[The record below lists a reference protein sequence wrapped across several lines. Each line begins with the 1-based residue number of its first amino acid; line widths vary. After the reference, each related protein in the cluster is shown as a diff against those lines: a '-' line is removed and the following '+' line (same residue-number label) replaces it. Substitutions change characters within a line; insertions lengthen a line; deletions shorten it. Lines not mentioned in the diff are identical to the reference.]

1 VNPDACPV
9 CAEPIGDEWRCA
21 VCGWQLR
28 GDPVLGWADERE
40 LAEFDQ
46 RLDGAAADWDLAA
59 AVRSGANRAD
69 TAMLGLR
76 GGMPDE
82 ASWAAATAGLS
93 RTEPATADDLTVV
106 LGALTA
112 RRTPVVHFVAVG
124 PQGVGHQR
132 VVADDDGFPR
142 TDGPLDTVEWDVAA
156 LASDE
161 VVRRFQLAGGL
172 GVQPVDRREFD
183 RAVARLAPRFAGCDC
198 VLVAAEPGWRLLDRA
213 RSLLGRMLPVRA
225 TLPVGT
231 APFDL
236 RAVVLDALRSAP
248 LPCDYD
254 VLLQRVD
261 PRTGAIELVTRKLFA
276 AGVHLAGHGA
286 KLTKELVVHGSPV
299 GNPRAA
305 IPVVAR
311 TGPDPA
317 RWRVLA
323 IGRTD
328 LPAHAAAEVA
338 ITLDGLSALGLARA
352 DGRPVGRSD
361 DVRLAH
367 LLATIPPQV
376 QLEPPLD
383 VVLAVELC
391 GAPERVRDRAAFAH
405 RLLELVAAGPGRV
418 RAAVLGYL
426 DHRLPPTALYAADPV
441 VIGASGLGSPADA
454 QAELG
459 SFASLPPLR
468 DAATAMEDALFA
480 ASRLTWTGGTEVR
493 RALVVVGHRP
503 PCEPT
508 AAGPVPACPDGR
520 NWRDAVRGLRARQVR
535 LIAVRDPGLITTV
548 GGADGDVIEEHAE
561 HAWRELAAERDRFAL
576 GPGAAD
582 AVAAVLVG
590 RDDIPIDA
598 FPLGL
603 AQPVGTAPSPRKVN
617 R

>member
-1 VNPDACPV
+1 VIPDACPV
-9 CAEPIGDEWRCA
+9 CAEPIGDEPSCA
-21 VCGWQLR
+21 VCDWQLH

-46 RLDGAAADWDLAA
+46 RLERAAAGWDLAA
-59 AVRSGANRAD
+59 AVRSGVHRAG

-76 GGMPDE
+76 GGVPDE
-82 ASWAAATAGLS
+82 AAWAAAITRES
-93 RTEPATADDLTVV
+93 RTEPATADDLNVV
-106 LGALTA
+106 LGALTTRQA
-112 RRTPVVHFVAVG
+112 PVVHFVSVG
-124 PQGVGHQR
+124 PQGIGHQR

-142 TDGPLDTVEWDVAA
+142 TDGPLDTVEWDFAA
-156 LASDE
+156 LAADE
-161 VVRRFQLAGGL
+161 AVRRFQLAGGL

-183 RAVARLAPRFAGCDC
+183 RAVARLAPRFAGSYC
-198 VLVAAEPGWRLLDRA
+198 VLVAAEPGWTLLDRA
-213 RSLLGRMLPVRA
+213 RSLLGRMVPVRA
-225 TLPVGT
+225 TLSAGT

-236 RAVVLDALRSAP
+236 RAIVLDALRSAP

-254 VLLQRVD
+254 VLLQRLD
-261 PRTGAIELVTRKLFA
+261 PTTGAIELVTRKLFA
-276 AGVHLAGHGA
+276 AGAHLAGHGG
-286 KLTKELVVHGSPV
+286 KPTKELVVHGSPV

-311 TGPDPA
+311 TGSDPA
-317 RWRVLA
+317 HWRVLA
-323 IGRTD
+323 IGCTD
-328 LPAHAAAEVA
+328 LPAHGAAQVA
-338 ITLDGLSALGLARA
+338 ITLDGLSALGFARA
-352 DGRPVGRSD
+352 DGMPVGRSD
-361 DVRLAH
+361 DVGLAH
-367 LLATIPPQV
+367 LLATIPPWV

-391 GAPERVRDRAAFAH
+391 GVPERVRARAAFAH
-405 RLLELVAAGPGRV
+405 RLLELVAASPDPV

-441 VIGASGLGSPADA
+441 VIGASQLGPLSAA

-480 ASRLTWTGGTEVR
+480 AGRLSWTAGSGAR
-493 RALVVVGHRP
+493 RALVVIGHRP
-503 PCEPT
+503 PCEPI

-520 NWRDAVRGLRARQVR
+520 NWRDAVGTLRGGQVR
-535 LIAVRDPGLITTV
+535 LLAVRDPGLITTV
-548 GGADGDVIEEHAE
+548 GGADGAVIEEHAE
-561 HAWRELAAERDRFAL
+561 HAWRELAADRDRFTL

-590 RDDIPIDA
+590 REDIPADA

-603 AQPVGTAPSPRKVN
+603 AQPIGTAPSPRKVN